1 MNQYEKC
8 KNKILE
14 SKPFGG
20 TSYNKALESLFDI
33 LS

>member
-14 SKPFGG
+14 SKPSGK
-20 TSYNKALESLFDI
+20 THYNKALGALFDI